1 MEAGDSPTRR
11 WVQSVLEAYQPRL
24 IRYAERITACQD
36 LARDVVQYAFM
47 RLCEV
52 GPACR
57 AELDSSG
64 EFNGS
69 STVETKETAR
79 VMGSPSRNGQKTKKD
94 PHRGP
99 LPRGEGAGVR
109 IPQWLYAVC
118 RNRAIDLLRQQRK
131 TTRLDDVA
139 AELYRSPAPLPDAA
153 AELSES
159 SQVVRRMVR
168 DLPAAQQEA
177 LDLWADG
184 LSYREI
190 SAVTDKSEVNVRVIV
205 HRAFRALREHAL
217 AESIC
222 DS

>member
-1 MEAGDSPTRR
+1 M
-11 WVQSVLEAYQPRL
+11 LEEYQPRL

-47 RLCEV
+47 RLCEAV
-52 GPACR
+52 S
-57 AELDSSG
+57 EG
-64 EFNGS
+64 ERES
-69 STVETKETAR
+69 I
-79 VMGSPSRNGQKTKKD
+79 SPSSLMKPNASHPRRKGLPTPSKNGAPVVVAAERGREPFSPPAVIDAPDEHERKK
-94 PHRGP
+94 
-99 LPRGEGAGVR
+99 LPTPA
-109 IPQWLYAVC
+109 WLYAVC

-139 AELYRSPAPLPDAA
+139 AELYRSPAPPPDAA

-190 SAVTDKSEVNVRVIV
+190 SEVTEKSEVNVRVIV